1 MITAEDIA
9 AAKARTRYWG
19 YTAAEFAARRSAE
32 RCAPP
37 VHEHDD
43 CIRIAYEWL
52 DAQRKTKTPR
62 WPRHYALKH
71 LIERWA
77 GRYVSQNDVEVAA
90 ELHPEIR
97 GVYPSYNIGTRLVWP
112 SEARLVG
119 ISEAMKHPNYR
130 EGLNDTEL
138 EQIYGNR
145 REPAAAPGFGIGR

>member
-1 MITAEDIA
+1 MITAEAIV

-52 DAQRKTKTPR
+52 DAQRKLRNPR
-62 WPRHYALKH
+62 WPRHHALKH
-71 LIERWA
+71 HIERWA

-97 GVYPSYNIGTRLVWP
+97 GIYPSYNIGALIWP
-112 SEARLVG
+112 SESRLAG
-119 ISEAMKHPNYR
+119 IGEAMKHPNYR
-130 EGLNDTEL
+130 EGLNDREL
-138 EQIYGNR
+138 KSIYGNR
-145 REPAAAPGFGIGR
+145 REP